1 MAGENFNQSVAQLRA
16 ALTATPGVDGLLAGY
31 VALLETA
38 PDSGLIVEALDG
50 IDPAPYSDIDLKS
63 KVAGLLRDADAL
75 ELAGLWDPVMSRLS
89 SGGLPKAIPTTKNAG
104 SRAAGPTIGFD
115 DVGGLEDVKK
125 QVRRRIINPFLKQE
139 LFARFKRK
147 AGGGVLMY
155 GPPGCGKTMMARA
168 LAHECNAHFLNVRA
182 ADLLDRFIGG
192 TENRIVEVFNEARRR
207 APTVLF
213 FDEVE
218 AIAQKRQHD
227 SHASV
232 NTGVSALLTEMDGF
246 ESTNDSVLLLGATNV
261 PWSLDSAFRRPGRF
275 GRTIFVPPPDK
286 VARKFILNRAL
297 IGRPVADGL
306 DLSEVVSRTSG
317 YSGAD
322 LIDIVDTA
330 LDCAIEDSDMSGDI
344 VPLNATHFKEAL
356 AEVRPST
363 GEWFSQANAYATHA
377 NRDGLY
383 DDLASFLKKHRK

>member
-1 MAGENFNQSVAQLRA
+1 MSASGFNDSVAQLRTAVLA
-16 ALTATPGVDGLLAGY
+16 APGQSGLLAGY
-31 VALLETA
+31 AALVETA
-38 PDSGLIVEALDG
+38 SDSGLIVAAFEG
-50 IDPAPYSDIDLKS
+50 IDPDAYSDDSLRHKIS
-63 KVAGLLRDADAL
+63 GLLRDAGAL
-75 ELAGLWDPVMSRLS
+75 EMAGHWDPTMSRLS
-89 SGGLPKAIPTTKNAG
+89 KGGSATAVPATGGMKAKG
-104 SRAAGPTIGFD
+104 KSLSFD

-147 AGGGVLMY
+147 SGGGVLMY
-155 GPPGCGKTMMARA
+155 GPPGCGKTMLARA
-168 LAHECNAHFLNVRA
+168 LSHECNAHFLNVKA
-182 ADLLDRFIGG
+182 ADLLDPYTGV
-192 TENRIVEVFNEARRR
+192 TERRITEVFDEARRR
-207 APTVLF
+207 SPTVLF

-227 SHASV
+227 SHARV
-232 NTGVSALLTEMDGF
+232 NTGVSSLLTEMDGF
-246 ESTNDSVLLLGATNV
+246 DGQNEAVLLLGATNV

-297 IGRPVADGL
+297 SGRPVADGL
-306 DLSEVVSRTSG
+306 DLSEVVARTSG

-330 LDCAIEDSDMSGDI
+330 LDIAIEDSDRADAI
-344 VPLNATHFKEAL
+344 VPLNAAHFKEAL

-363 GEWFSQANAYATHA
+363 GEWFSQASAYATHA

-383 DDLASFLKKHRK
+383 DDLAAFLKNNRK

>member
-1 MAGENFNQSVAQLRA
+1 MSESFNASVAQLRA
-16 ALTATPGVDGLLAGY
+16 ALDASPGTDGLLAGY

-38 PDSGLIVEALDG
+38 PDSALIVDGLAG
-50 IDPAPYSDIDLKS
+50 IDPDAYSDDELRT
-63 KVAGLLRDADAL
+63 KVAGLLRDAGAL
-75 ELAGLWDPVMSRLS
+75 EMAGAWDPVMAHLS
-89 SGGLPKAIPTTKNAG
+89 SGGAPRPLPPVSGGRAKAK
-104 SRAAGPTIGFD
+104 GPVIGFD
-115 DVGGLEDVKK
+115 DIGGLEDVKT

-147 AGGGVLMY
+147 SGGGVLMY

-168 LAHECNAHFLNVRA
+168 LAHECNAHFLNVKA
-182 ADLLDRFIGG
+182 ADLLDRYIGG
-192 TENRIVEVFNEARRR
+192 TENRIVEIFDEARRR

-227 SHASV
+227 SHARV

-246 ESTNDSVLLLGATNV
+246 DGQNEAVLLLGATNV
-261 PWSLDSAFRRPGRF
+261 PWSLDGAFRRPGRF
-275 GRTIFVPPPDK
+275 GRTLFVPPPDK
-286 VARKFILNRAL
+286 VARRFILNRAL
-297 IGRPVADGL
+297 VGRPVADGL
-306 DLSEVVSRTSG
+306 DLSDVVARTSG
-317 YSGAD
+317 FSGAD
-322 LIDIVDTA
+322 LIDVVDTA
-330 LDCAIEDSDMSGDI
+330 LDYAIEESDAAGDL
-344 VPLNATHFKEAL
+344 VPLNAEHFKEGL

-383 DDLASFLKKHRK
+383 DDLAAFLKKHRK

>member
-1 MAGENFNQSVAQLRA
+1 MTASFNASVTQLRSA
-16 ALTATPGVDGLLAGY
+16 IDASPGVDGLLAGY

-38 PDSGLIVEALDG
+38 PDSALIVEAMKG
-50 IDPAPYSDIDLKS
+50 IEPKTYADADLKA
-63 KVAGLLRDADAL
+63 KVSGLLRDAGAL
-75 ELAGLWDPVMSRLS
+75 EMAGAWDPVMGHLT
-89 SGGLPKAIPTTKNAG
+89 SGGAPRAVPTTSTG
-104 SRAAGPTIGFD
+104 SKAAGPAIGFD
-115 DVGGLEDVKK
+115 DIGGLEDVKK
-125 QVRRRIINPFLKQE
+125 QVRRHIIRPFLKQE

-155 GPPGCGKTMMARA
+155 GPPGCGKTMLARA
-168 LAHECNAHFLNVRA
+168 LAHECTAHFLNVRA
-182 ADLLDRFIGG
+182 SDLLNRWMGE
-192 TENRIVEVFNEARRR
+192 TENRITEVFNEARRR

-218 AIAQKRQHD
+218 AVAQKRQHD

-246 ESTNDSVLLLGATNV
+246 DSANDAVLLLGATNV
-261 PWSLDSAFRRPGRF
+261 PWSLDGAFRRPGRF

-286 VARKFILNRAL
+286 VARRFILNKAL
-297 IGRPVADGL
+297 EGRPVAPGL
-306 DLSEVVSRTSG
+306 DMAPIVAKTSG
-317 YSGAD
+317 FSGAD

-330 LDCAIEDSDMSGDI
+330 LDYAIEDSDASGDI
-344 VPLNATHFKEAL
+344 VPLNQGHFNEAL
-356 AEVRPST
+356 TEVRPST

-383 DDLASFLKKHRK
+383 DDLAAFLKKYRK

>member
-1 MAGENFNQSVAQLRA
+1 MTAKNFNQSLSQLRA
-16 ALTATPGVDGLLAGY
+16 ALDASPGVDGLLAGY

-38 PDSGLIVEALDG
+38 PDSALIVQALDG
-50 IDPAPYSDIDLKS
+50 IDPSTYADKDLKA
-63 KVAGLLRDADAL
+63 KVAGLLREADAL
-75 ELAGLWDPVMSRLS
+75 EMAGAWDPVMSHLAA
-89 SGGLPKAIPTTKNAG
+89 GGKPRSVPSTQPKTK
-104 SRAAGPTIGFD
+104 AAGPVIGFGD
-115 DVGGLEDVKK
+115 IGGLEDVKK

-182 ADLLDRFIGG
+182 ADLLDRYIGS

-246 ESTNDSVLLLGATNV
+246 ESANDSVLLLGATNV

-297 IGRPVADGL
+297 VGRPVTDGL

-330 LDCAIEDSDMSGDI
+330 LDCAIEDSDLSGDI
-344 VPLNATHFKEAL
+344 VPLNAEHFKEAL

>member
-1 MAGENFNQSVAQLRA
+1 MTTSFNASLSQLRA
-16 ALTATPGVDGLLAGY
+16 ALDATPGVDGLLAGY

-38 PDSGLIVEALDG
+38 PDSALIVDAVKG
-50 IDPAPYSDIDLKS
+50 IDPSAYSDADLKG
-63 KVAGLLRDADAL
+63 KVSGLLRDAGAL
-75 ELAGLWDPVMSRLS
+75 EMAGAWDPVMSHLA
-89 SGGLPKAIPTTKNAG
+89 SGGAPRPVPATSG
-104 SRAAGPTIGFD
+104 SKAAGPVIGFD
-115 DVGGLEDVKK
+115 DIGGLEDVKK

-155 GPPGCGKTMMARA
+155 GPPGCGKTMLARA

-182 ADLLDRFIGG
+182 SDLLARYMGE
-192 TENRIVEVFNEARRR
+192 TEGRITDVFDEARRR

-218 AIAQKRQHD
+218 AVAQKRQHD

-246 ESTNDSVLLLGATNV
+246 DSSNEAVLLLGATNV

-286 VARKFILNRAL
+286 VARRFILAKAL
-297 IGRPVADGL
+297 EGRPTDASLDMAPIVA
-306 DLSEVVSRTSG
+306 RTSG
-317 YSGAD
+317 FSGAD

-330 LDCAIEDSDMSGDI
+330 LDYAIEDSDAADAI
-344 VPLNATHFKEAL
+344 VPLNNEHFAEAMT
-356 AEVRPST
+356 EVRPST

-383 DDLASFLKKHRK
+383 DDLAAFLKKHRK

>member
-1 MAGENFNQSVAQLRA
+1 MTAKNFNQSLSQLRA
-16 ALTATPGVDGLLAGY
+16 ALDASPGVDGLLAGY

-38 PDSGLIVEALDG
+38 PDSALIVQALQG
-50 IDPAPYSDIDLKS
+50 IDPSTYADRDLKA
-63 KVAGLLRDADAL
+63 KVAGLLREADAL
-75 ELAGLWDPVMSRLS
+75 EMAGAWDPVMSHLAA
-89 SGGLPKAIPTTKNAG
+89 GGKPRTVPPTQPKTK
-104 SRAAGPTIGFD
+104 AAGPVIGFD
-115 DVGGLEDVKK
+115 DIGGLEDVKK

-182 ADLLDRFIGG
+182 ADLLDRYIGS

-246 ESTNDSVLLLGATNV
+246 ESANDSVLLLGATNV

-297 IGRPVADGL
+297 VGRPVTDGL

-322 LIDIVDTA
+322 LISIVDTA

-344 VPLNATHFKEAL
+344 VPLNAEHFKEAL
-356 AEVRPST
+356 VEVRPST

>member
-1 MAGENFNQSVAQLRA
+1 MSASFNASVEQLRS
-16 ALTATPGVDGLLAGY
+16 ALDASPGVDGLLAGY
-31 VALLETA
+31 VALLEMA
-38 PDSGLIVEALDG
+38 PDSSLIVGALQG
-50 IDPAPYSDIDLKS
+50 IEPSAYADAELRR
-63 KVAGLLRDADAL
+63 KVAGLLRDAGAL
-75 ELAGLWDPVMSRLS
+75 EMAGAWDPVMSHLV
-89 SGGLPKAIPTTKNAG
+89 SGGAPRAVPTTSTGHK
-104 SRAAGPTIGFD
+104 AAGPVIGFD
-115 DVGGLEDVKK
+115 DIGGLEDVKK

-155 GPPGCGKTMMARA
+155 GPPGCGKTMLARA

-182 ADLLDRFIGG
+182 ADLLARYMGE
-192 TENRIVEVFNEARRR
+192 TEGRITEVFAEARRR

-218 AIAQKRQHD
+218 AVAQKRQHD

-246 ESTNDSVLLLGATNV
+246 DSANDSVLLLGATNV
-261 PWSLDSAFRRPGRF
+261 PWSLDGAFRRPGRF

-286 VARKFILNRAL
+286 VARRFIMKRAL
-297 IGRPVADGL
+297 EGRPVADGL
-306 DLSEVVSRTSG
+306 DLSPVVAKTSG

-330 LDCAIEDSDMSGDI
+330 LDYAIEDSDSSGDI
-344 VPLNATHFKEAL
+344 VPLGNDHFAEAMK
-356 AEVRPST
+356 EVRPST

-383 DDLASFLKKHRK
+383 DDLAAFLKKYRK

>member
-1 MAGENFNQSVAQLRA
+1 MSASGFNDSVQQLKA
-16 ALTATPGVDGLLAGY
+16 AVLTAPGQGGLLAGY
-31 VALLETA
+31 AALVETA
-38 PDSGLIVEALDG
+38 SDSGLIVAAFDG
-50 IDPAPYSDIDLKS
+50 IDPDAYADDDLRRKIS
-63 KVAGLLRDADAL
+63 GMLRDAGAL
-75 ELAGLWDPVMSRLS
+75 EFAGHWDPTMSRLS
-89 SGGLPKAIPTTKNAG
+89 KGGAPTTVP
-104 SRAAGPTIGFD
+104 AAGGMKAKGKSLSFD

-125 QVRRRIINPFLKQE
+125 QVRRRIISPFLKQE

-147 AGGGVLMY
+147 SGGGVLMY
-155 GPPGCGKTMMARA
+155 GPPGCGKTMLARA
-168 LAHECNAHFLNVRA
+168 LSHECNAHFLNVKA
-182 ADLLDRFIGG
+182 ADLLDPYTGV
-192 TENRIVEVFNEARRR
+192 TERRITEVFDEARRR
-207 APTVLF
+207 SPTVLF

-227 SHASV
+227 SHARV
-232 NTGVSALLTEMDGF
+232 NTGVSSLLTEMDGF
-246 ESTNDSVLLLGATNV
+246 DGQNEAVLLLGATNV

-297 IGRPVADGL
+297 TGRPVADGL
-306 DLSEVVSRTSG
+306 DLTEVVARTSG

-330 LDCAIEDSDMSGDI
+330 LDCAIEDSDRADAI
-344 VPLNATHFKEAL
+344 VPLNAEHFKEAL

-363 GEWFSQANAYATHA
+363 GEWFSQASAYATHA

-383 DDLASFLKKHRK
+383 DDLATFLKNNRK

>member
-1 MAGENFNQSVAQLRA
+1 MSADSFNQSVAQLRS
-16 ALTATPGVDGLLAGY
+16 ALEASPGVDGLLAGY

-38 PDSGLIVEALDG
+38 PDSALVVSAFDGL
-50 IDPAPYSDIDLKS
+50 DPSGYADAGLRS
-63 KVAGLLRDADAL
+63 KVSGLLRDAGAL
-75 ELAGLWDPVMSRLS
+75 EMAGEWDPVMNRLMT
-89 SGGLPKAIPTTKNAG
+89 GGPSTSVPRTKNKTE
-104 SRAAGPTIGFD
+104 SIGFD
-115 DVGGLEDVKK
+115 DIGGLEDVKK
-125 QVRRRIINPFLKQE
+125 QVRRRIITPFLKQE

-155 GPPGCGKTMMARA
+155 GPPGCGKTMLARA
-168 LAHECNAHFLNVRA
+168 LARECNAHFLNVRA
-182 ADLLDRFIGG
+182 ADLLDRYIGG
-192 TENRIVEVFNEARRR
+192 TENRISDVFADARRR

-246 ESTNDSVLLLGATNV
+246 DSQNEAVLLLGATNV

-297 IGRPVADGL
+297 VGRPVQDGL
-306 DLSEVVSRTSG
+306 DLSDVVAKTSG
-317 YSGAD
+317 FSGAD

-330 LDCAIEDSDMSGDI
+330 LDYAIEDSDSAGDI
-344 VPLNATHFKEAL
+344 VPLNPSHFKEAL

-383 DDLASFLKKHRK
+383 DDLAAFLKKYRK